1 MCIAKAD
8 SASRAR
14 ALTHA
19 HVRESVA
26 LYKEIRRV
34 HKTTVLP
41 RSILCG
47 NHLGQM
53 IHQQVRACAT
63 RFNAYTNHNGKCT
76 HHQCRDKPETNEHV
90 IAHCPRYTDARAVFN
105 NRTGLTLCGAT
116 YTSIMALD
124 HKKLQVQAATL
135 AKALCEFLARVAQ
148 EHTQKNK
155 TEQSAS
161 VAVPLGGNQ
170 RRSII
175 PANVQSEQPPD

>member
-1 MCIAKAD
+1 MWCKGSTANP
-8 SASRAR
+8 SS
-14 ALTHA
+14 
-19 HVRESVA
+19 
-26 LYKEIRRV
+26 
-34 HKTTVLP
+34 
-41 RSILCG
+41 CG
-47 NHLGQM
+47 RTGKQHYQGVDAPGGHHLGQM

-76 HHQCRDKPETNEHV
+76 HHQCRDETETNEHV
-90 IAHCPRYTDARAVFN
+90 VAHCPRYANARAAFN
-105 NRTGLTLCGAT
+105 NKTGLTLCGAT

-155 TEQSAS
+155 TEQNAS

-170 RRSII
+170 GRVGAPVDGLCCRRCDS
-175 PANVQSEQPPD
+175 SLR